1 MINNNKFPK
10 DFMWGTATSSY
21 QIEGAPDLD
30 GKGPSVWDHFSH
42 TEGNI
47 KNGDTGDIACDHYHL
62 WPEDL
67 KLLKNLGVNS
77 YRFSISWPRILPT
90 GKEKKPNQKGLD
102 FYSRLV
108 DNLLEKE
115 ITPFITLNHWDIPQ
129 GLEDDGGWVERMMV
143 DAFVEYSYHVS
154 KSLGDR
160 VTYWITHN
168 EPWCVS
174 HIGYIDGH
182 KPPGL
187 KNKWAKSLAAAHHL
201 LLSHGMALPEIKS
214 NVQGAR
220 VGITLNLN
228 TAIPASPSEYDKKAC
243 TFFDNMFNRLF
254 LEPLYNS
261 KYPTEL
267 FDELKERGE
276 IVDDD
281 LNFLKEGDLDIISRE
296 TDFLGVNYYSRG
308 VVRDEEVNQEKNL
321 PKNIEMGPKT
331 DFGWEVYPRG
341 IYDLLLDLKHKYGAD
356 NIYITENGCSY
367 SDGPDES
374 NKVNDQRRIDYHH
387 THLTEIKN
395 AIDDGVDCKGYFAW
409 SLMDNFEWAQGFS
422 QRFGLIW
429 VNFDSLE
436 RIPKESYYWYK
447 SYILENT

>member
-1 MINNNKFPK
+1 MIDNNKFPK
-10 DFMWGTATSSY
+10 DFIWGTATSSY

-42 TEGNI
+42 TKGNI

-67 KLLKNLGVNS
+67 KLLEHLGVNS

-115 ITPFITLNHWDIPQ
+115 ITPFVTLNHWDIPQ
-129 GLEDDGGWVERMMV
+129 GLEDDGGWVDRMMV

-187 KNKWAKSLAAAHHL
+187 KNKWAKSLLAAHHL
-201 LLSHGMALPEIKS
+201 LLSHGMALPEIRN
-214 NVQGAR
+214 NVKDAQ

-261 KYPTEL
+261 KYPTEF
-267 FDELKERGE
+267 FDELKKRGE
-276 IVDDD
+276 IVEDD
-281 LNFLKEGDLDIISRE
+281 LNFLKQGDLEIISRE

-308 VVRDEEVNQEKNL
+308 VVRDEEVSEEKNL

-341 IYDLLLDLKHKYGAD
+341 IYDLLLDLKNKYGAD

-367 SDGPDES
+367 PDGPDET

-387 THLTEIKN
+387 THLAEIKN
-395 AIDDGVDCKGYFAW
+395 AINDGVDCKGYFAW

-436 RIPKESYYWYK
+436 RIPKESYHWYK
-447 SYILENT
+447 SYILENR

>member
-1 MINNNKFPK
+1 
-10 DFMWGTATSSY
+10 
-21 QIEGAPDLD
+21 
-30 GKGPSVWDHFSH
+30 
-42 TEGNI
+42 
-47 KNGDTGDIACDHYHL
+47 
-62 WPEDL
+62 
-67 KLLKNLGVNS
+67 
-77 YRFSISWPRILPT
+77 
-90 GKEKKPNQKGLD
+90 
-102 FYSRLV
+102 
-108 DNLLEKE
+108 
-115 ITPFITLNHWDIPQ
+115 
-129 GLEDDGGWVERMMV
+129 MMV
-143 DAFVEYSYHVS
+143 DAFVEYSHHVS

-187 KNKWAKSLAAAHHL
+187 KNKWAKSLSAAHHL
-201 LLSHGMALPEIKS
+201 LLSHGMALPEIRS
-214 NVQGAR
+214 NVKGAR

-281 LNFLKEGDLDIISRE
+281 LNFLKEGDLDIISRD

-308 VVRDEEVNQEKNL
+308 VVRDEEVSQEKNL

-367 SDGPDES
+367 SDGPDEN
-374 NKVNDQRRIDYHH
+374 NKVDDQRRIDYHH

-409 SLMDNFEWAQGFS
+409 SLMDNFEWA
-422 QRFGLIW
+422 RDLVNDLDLYGLI
-429 VNFDSLE
+429 LT
-436 RIPKESYYWYK
+436 P
-447 SYILENT
+447 

>member
-42 TEGNI
+42 IEGNI

-67 KLLKNLGVNS
+67 KLLENLGVNS

-115 ITPFITLNHWDIPQ
+115 ITPFVTLNHWDIPQ
-129 GLEDDGGWVERMMV
+129 GLEDDGGWVDRMMV

-187 KNKWAKSLAAAHHL
+187 KNKWAKSLSAAHHL
-201 LLSHGMALPEIKS
+201 LLSHGMALPEIRN
-214 NVQGAR
+214 NVKDAQ

-261 KYPTEL
+261 TYPTEL
-267 FDELKERGE
+267 FDELKKRGE

-281 LNFLKEGDLDIISRE
+281 LSFLKEGDLEIISRE

-308 VVRDEEVNQEKNL
+308 VVRDEEVSEEKNL

-331 DFGWEVYPRG
+331 DFGWEVYPKG

-429 VNFDSLE
+429 VDFDSLE
-436 RIPKESYYWYK
+436 RIPKESYHWYK
-447 SYILENT
+447 SFILENK